1 VNHRVNHSIAW
12 LIPCLLGVLAVSLAL
27 ADDQS
32 APSVSKAAD
41 NLPLLIGIDGRSWR
55 QALETVDQQGRIQ
68 PSPAGHSLALDDLL
82 EMRFPEA
89 SSGPPEIESA
99 REPLIQVRL
108 RTGSLIQAASL
119 SLEDERVTIAWP
131 LIQNR
136 VTCSIDALA
145 SITYATPQST
155 LPANDP
161 RWKPALD
168 TDRLLV
174 RDGDRVISISGI
186 ITQISGA
193 GVELEVDGE
202 TRRVARETLAAV
214 IMAAPEE
221 TRRPMTRRLELRDG
235 SSIETN
241 SLFFAD
247 SKWRANITQA
257 SGQGGDAPIPSGAT
271 RPATWEVELPAD
283 SMRRLEIRSPRVVWL
298 SDLSPRVVD
307 EQAIAGRPLP
317 WRRDLSVL
325 GGPLKLGGT
334 THRRGIGVR
343 AHSQL
348 EYNLPANVESFV
360 ATVGLDDAA
369 QGRGECEVVVLG
381 DGSVPL
387 WKASVRGG
395 DAPRSI
401 HVALQGRERLTLVV
415 EPGPHL
421 DLSDFVDWGDARL
434 VRSSPPPTPKK

>member
-1 VNHRVNHSIAW
+1 MNRSFAW
-12 LIPCLLGVLAVSLAL
+12 LIPCLLGTLAVSLAP
-27 ADDQS
+27 ADEQS
-32 APSVSKAAD
+32 APSLSTPAD

-55 QALETVDQQGRIQ
+55 QTIESVDLQGRIH
-68 PSPAGHSLALDDLL
+68 PSPAVNSLTLDDLL
-82 EMRFPEA
+82 EMRFPAEA
-89 SSGPPEIESA
+89 SVPSRIAGA

-108 RTGSLIQAASL
+108 RSGSLIQAASL
-119 SLEDERVTIAWP
+119 LLVDERVTIRWP
-131 LIQNR
+131 MIQNP
-136 VTCSIDALA
+136 VICSIDALA
-145 SITYATPQST
+145 SITYATSQS
-155 LPANDP
+155 PIPVNDP

-168 TDRLLV
+168 ADRLLV
-174 RDGDRVISISGI
+174 RDGDRVISISGL
-186 ITQISGA
+186 ITQISGE

-202 TRRVARETLAAV
+202 TRRVARETLSAV

-221 TRRPMTRRLELRDG
+221 ARRPTTRRFELSDG
-235 SSIETN
+235 SAIETDW
-241 SLFFAD
+241 LLFAD
-247 SKWRANITQA
+247 SKWKTNITQA
-257 SGQGGDAPIPSGAT
+257 SGQGGDAPAPSGPT
-271 RPATWEVELPAD
+271 RPANWEAELPTE

-298 SDLSPRVVD
+298 SDLSPRMVD

-334 THRRGIGVR
+334 IHRRGIGVR
-343 AHSQL
+343 ARSQL

-387 WKASVRGG
+387 WKATVRGG